1 MPTWVG
7 SQGSIDQSAR
17 ASAPVAGWLHASC
30 AGGLPRGGSI
40 SQSCG
45 RPPRSNGSGTLS
57 TPPSTSL
64 VGSSNLMYHLRMSNE
79 TKFWESVA
87 STLSGGWLIEST
99 EDHDP
104 ALMEK
109 MRTHDVRI
117 YAVDVSTGWMASAAM
132 TPDGLRTIRANMQ
145 EKLADVSG
153 GDLMSAASAMVN
165 YCATDAKNDKG
176 RRAEAL
182 AAAAGSLTLTR
193 TFDVVSQQGDL
204 SGHWLMLVYKGKD
217 QSLISRPMY
226 MRSKGV
232 EAFMPPTDVEQA
244 VKAVLKTDLTAKQT
258 GVYEIIKRSGGL
270 HVADCYQDQDLLK
283 ESGAELKDILQRV
296 MRNKPGA

>member
-17 ASAPVAGWLHASC
+17 ASAPVAGWLYASC

-40 SQSCG
+40 SQSYG

-57 TPPSTSL
+57 TPPGTSL

-99 EDHDP
+99 ADHDP
-104 ALMEK
+104 DLMAK

-132 TPDGLRTIRANMQ
+132 TPDGLRAIRSNMQ
-145 EKLADVSG
+145 AKLTSISG
-153 GDLMSAASAMVN
+153 SDLMSAASAMVN
-165 YCATDAKNDKG
+165 YCATDAKSDKA
-176 RRAEAL
+176 RRSEAL

-193 TFDVVSQQGDL
+193 TFEVVSQQGNL
-204 SGHWLMLVYKGKD
+204 SGHWLMLVYKAKD
-217 QSLISRPMY
+217 KSLISRPVY
-226 MRSKGV
+226 LRSRDG
-232 EAFMPPTDVEQA
+232 EGFMPPDAIEDT

-258 GVYEIIKRSGGL
+258 AVYDIIKKSGGL

-283 ESGAELKDILQRV
+283 ESSAELKDILQRV